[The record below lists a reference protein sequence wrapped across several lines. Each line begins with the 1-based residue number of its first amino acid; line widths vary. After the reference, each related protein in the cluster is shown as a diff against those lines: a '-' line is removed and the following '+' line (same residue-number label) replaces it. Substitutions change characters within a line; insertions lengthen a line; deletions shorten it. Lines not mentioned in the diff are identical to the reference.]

1 MATYYGAHRPP
12 PSVPRTDFGPA
23 PPGYI
28 PGIGRGAVGFTT
40 RSDIGPAK
48 PMQEEQVVGRS
59 RVLPIPPLPLGY
71 GARQGIPTVAPP
83 PTSAAAAAGIVSA
96 STAATPATVPSKPG
110 QAESEAAA
118 SSGAAGEEKEDAMDA
133 VKYSDANYDEFG
145 GYNERLFAS
154 GEYDAEDREADAI
167 YAAIDR
173 RVESRRKRKRD
184 DDKDGQSDAAASS
197 SGNTLDQIHS
207 RFSDVKRHLS
217 AVSEAEW
224 AAIPESMD
232 VSRRNA
238 LVKQK
243 GNSREKF
250 TPLPDSLLTTSAL
263 AAALPTLSTATTDA
277 ATVPAAL
284 SAPPDLTSI
293 GRARDKMLGLRLDR
307 LGDSVAGQTV
317 VDPKGYMTE
326 LGTQKINTAAEV
338 SDIKKARMLMHS
350 VIDSNPGLSSGYIGL
365 SRIEKDTGRL
375 KEARDAI
382 MRGCEACPQS
392 EDVWIEAALLH
403 AGKAA
408 RSVIAK
414 AIQHLPQSIQLWMLA
429 AKLEATIDDKKAVL
443 RRALEL
449 LPNSIQLWKAAVE
462 MENEEGARVL
472 LGRAVELVP
481 ESVEMWLAL
490 ARLSPYDEARR
501 VLNRARKAVPTDS
514 IIWITAAKLEEANGK
529 ASSVLPII
537 DKAVRSLQAYEVRI
551 DLDHWLNEAE
561 LAERSGAIETCKAIV
576 TTTVGLGVDELDRRN
591 TWLNDASMCEAKGAL
606 HTARAV
612 YSQLLSH
619 FADKKSLWIKA
630 AQFEKSHGTPE
641 QLRVLLAK
649 AVEACPRADL
659 LWLMYAKEEWV
670 AGRVD
675 EARSVLDR
683 AHQLNAASE
692 EVWLAAM
699 KIEFECG
706 EYERARALLTHARDK
721 CRSARVWMK
730 SAKLERVLG
739 ERERE
744 RALLDDGLKRWKE
757 EWKLWLM
764 KAQWLQR
771 GEPLDAEAVR
781 ETYKQAVKHCP
792 SIAVLWMEYA
802 KFEASLV
809 SRPSAGTSQYSAL
822 ARARAI
828 LEAARLKLPKSPVL
842 WLATTR
848 VESAG
853 QSTAAAATS
862 AFTHA
867 LARALQECPTSGV
880 IHAAAILSSARPQ
893 RRSVSH
899 EALKRCTDDA
909 VVFEAVARLLWSESK
924 TAKSREWFE
933 RAVRVSGSYGDVWVW
948 WYRMECELGTGAG
961 GDRAAE
967 VRRRCVERDPTHGEV
982 WTSVSKDDRYVRC
995 KAGEVLEVAAAGLVE
1010 ILPGERIVVRV
1021 ASEADHPMN
1030 GVKREKLSDG
1040 LTNSNGHGP
1049 MNGVADGDS

>member
-1 MATYYGAHRPP
+1 MSYYGAHRPP

-71 GARQGIPTVAPP
+71 GARQTIPTVAPA
-83 PTSAAAAAGIVSA
+83 PTSAAAAAGILST
-96 STAATPATVPSKPG
+96 STAATAATVPAKPG
-110 QAESEAAA
+110 SAESEP
-118 SSGAAGEEKEDAMDA
+118 AAGSGGAEAADAKAEALEA

-154 GEYDAEDREADAI
+154 GDYDAEDKEADAI

-173 RVESRRKRKRD
+173 RVEGRGKRKRD
-184 DDKDGQSDAAASS
+184 DDSKGEGGAEGGSS
-197 SGNTLDQIHS
+197 LDKIHS
-207 RFSDVKRHLS
+207 RFSDVKRKLS
-217 AVSEAEW
+217 SISEAEW
-224 AAIPESMD
+224 MAIPESMD

-238 LVKQK
+238 LVKAK
-243 GNSREKF
+243 DNSREKF
-250 TPLPDSLLTTSAL
+250 TPLPDSILTSSA
-263 AAALPTLSTATTDA
+263 AIAQTLPTLNTNTA
-277 ATVPAAL
+277 ATPAPTTTTA
-284 SAPPDLTSI
+284 APVDLTSI

-307 LGDSVAGQTV
+307 LGDSVSGQTV

-338 SDIKKARMLMHS
+338 SDIKKARLLMHS
-350 VIDSNPGLSSGYIGL
+350 VIDSNPTLPSGYIGL

-375 KEARDAI
+375 KEAREAI

-408 RSVIAK
+408 RSVVAK

-429 AKLEATIDDKKAVL
+429 ARLEVTADEKKAVL

-449 LPNSIQLWKAAVE
+449 LPNSIGLWKAAVE
-462 MENEEGARVL
+462 MEDEEGARVL

-490 ARLSPYDEARR
+490 ARLSSYDEARG

-514 IIWITAAKLEEANGK
+514 SIWITAAKLEEANGK
-529 ASSVLPII
+529 AVSVPAII
-537 DKAVRSLQAYEVRI
+537 EKAVRSLQAYEVRI
-551 DLDHWLNEAE
+551 DRDYWLNEAE
-561 LAERSGAIETCKAIV
+561 SAERSGAAETCKAIV
-576 TTTVGLGVDELDRRN
+576 AATLGLGVDELDRRN
-591 TWLNDASMCEAKGAL
+591 TWLNDAAVYEARGAL

-612 YSQLLSH
+612 HAQLLQH

-641 QLRVLLAK
+641 QLRSLLAR

-659 LWLMYAKEEWV
+659 LWLMYAKEQWV
-670 AGRVD
+670 AGRVG
-675 EARSVLDR
+675 EARAVLDR
-683 AHQLNAASE
+683 AHGLNAASE

-706 EYERARALLTHARDK
+706 EYERARTLLAHARDK

-739 ERERE
+739 ERDRE
-744 RALLDDGLKRWKE
+744 RALLDEALRKWRD

-771 GEPLDAEAVR
+771 AQPLDAEAVR
-781 ETYKQAVKHCP
+781 DTYKQAVKHCP
-792 SIAVLWMEYA
+792 TVAVLWVEYA
-802 KFEASLV
+802 KFEMALV
-809 SRPSAGTSQYSAL
+809 QQPSSGVSQSSAL

-828 LEAARLKLPKSPVL
+828 LETARLKVPKSPLL
-842 WLATTR
+842 WLTTMR

-853 QSTAAAATS
+853 QSSAAASTN
-862 AFTHA
+862 AFTHS
-867 LARALQECPTSGV
+867 LARALQECPTSGL

-909 VVFEAVARLLWSESK
+909 AVFEAVARLLWSEGK
-924 TAKSREWFE
+924 LGKAREWFE
-933 RAVRVSGSYGDVWVW
+933 RAVRVSGAYGDVWVW
-948 WYRMECELGTGAG
+948 WYRMECEAG
-961 GDRAAE
+961 GDSAAAD

-982 WTSVSKDDRYVRC
+982 WTGVSKADRYVRC
-995 KAGEVLEVAAAGLVE
+995 KAGEVLEVAAHGLVE

-1021 ASEADHPMN
+1021 RSEAENGKAN
-1030 GVKREKLSDG
+1030 GVKKEHVD
-1040 LTNSNGHGP
+1040 
-1049 MNGVADGDS
+1049 NGVASAPSESKQNGTAVT

>member
-1 MATYYGAHRPP
+1 M
-12 PSVPRTDFGPA
+12 
-23 PPGYI
+23 
-28 PGIGRGAVGFTT
+28 
-40 RSDIGPAK
+40 
-48 PMQEEQVVGRS
+48 VGRS

-71 GARQGIPTVAPP
+71 GARQVIPTVAPP
-83 PTSAAAAAGIVSA
+83 PTSAAAAAGILSA
-96 STAATPATVPSKPG
+96 STATAPPTVAVKPG
-110 QAESEAAA
+110 QADSEAAA
-118 SSGAAGEEKEDAMDA
+118 GSAAAEEKEDAMDA

-145 GYNERLFAS
+145 GYSERLFAS

-184 DDKDGQSDAAASS
+184 DDKESKPDDATE
-197 SGNTLDQIHS
+197 SGGSTLDQIHS
-207 RFSDVKRHLS
+207 RFSDVKRKLS
-217 AVSEAEW
+217 SISEAEW

-243 GNSREKF
+243 DNSREKF
-250 TPLPDSLLTTSAL
+250 TPLPNSLLTSSAL
-263 AAALPTLSTATTDA
+263 AAALPTLTTTLA
-277 ATVPAAL
+277 PSGLV
-284 SAPPDLTSI
+284 APPDLTSI

-317 VDPKGYMTE
+317 VDPMGYMTE

-338 SDIKKARMLMHS
+338 SDIKKARLLMHS
-350 VIDSNPGLSSGYIGL
+350 VIDSNPSLSSGYIGL

-375 KEARDAI
+375 KEAREAI
-382 MRGCEACPQS
+382 MRGCGACPQS

-403 AGKAA
+403 SGKAA
-408 RSVIAK
+408 RSVVAQ

-429 AKLEATIDDKKAVL
+429 ARLEVTADDKKAVL

-462 MENEEGARVL
+462 MEDEEGARVL

-514 IIWITAAKLEEANGK
+514 SIWITAAKLEESFEANGK
-529 ASSVLPII
+529 AASVKSII
-537 DKAVRSLQAYEVRI
+537 EKAVRSLQAYEVRI
-551 DLDHWLNEAE
+551 DREHWLNEAE

-576 TTTVGLGVDELDRRN
+576 ATTIGLGVDELDRRN
-591 TWLNDASMCEAKGAL
+591 TWLNDATVYESKGAF

-612 YSQLLSH
+612 HSQLLQH
-619 FADKKSLWIKA
+619 FPDKKSLWIAA
-630 AQFEKSHGTPE
+630 AQFEKSHGTAE
-641 QLRVLLAK
+641 QLRQLLAK

-730 SAKLERVLG
+730 SAKLERLLG
-739 ERERE
+739 DRERE
-744 RALLDDGLKRWKE
+744 RALLDDGLKRWKD

-764 KAQWLQR
+764 QAQWLQR
-771 GEPLDAEAVR
+771 SEPLDPEAVR
-781 ETYKQAVKHCP
+781 DTYKQAVKHCP
-792 SIAVLWMEYA
+792 TVAVLWVEYA
-802 KFEASLV
+802 KYEMSLV
-809 SRPSAGTSQYSAL
+809 SQPSAGVSQSSAL

-828 LEAARLKLPKSPVL
+828 LETARLKNPKNPPL
-842 WLATTR
+842 WLTTMR

-853 QSTAAAATS
+853 QLTAAASTS
-862 AFTHA
+862 AYTHA
-867 LARALQECPTSGV
+867 LARALQECPTSGL
-880 IHAAAILSSARPQ
+880 IHAAAILSSTRPQ

-909 VVFEAVARLLWSESK
+909 MVFEAVARLLWSEGK
-924 TAKSREWFE
+924 TSKSREWFE
-933 RAVRVSGSYGDVWVW
+933 RAVRVSASYGDVWVW
-948 WYRMECELGTGAG
+948 WYRMECEAG
-961 GDRAAE
+961 GGVAGEKAAE
-967 VRRRCVERDPTHGEV
+967 VKRRCVERDPTHGEV
-982 WTSVSKDDRYVRC
+982 WTNVSKHDRYVRC
-995 KAGEVLEVAAAGLVE
+995 KAGEVLEVAAKGLVE
-1010 ILPGERIVVRV
+1010 MLPGERIVVKV
-1021 ASEADHPMN
+1021 ASEAGHAVN
-1030 GVKREKLSDG
+1030 GVKKESHGNGMVSNNGDG
-1040 LTNSNGHGP
+1040 KQR
-1049 MNGVADGDS
+1049 NGVTEAT